1 MVGYRT
7 DARDDPNHAFSNGSW
22 VIVIGLGTLFSVVL
36 GLALPDAAQSTVG
49 FILTAEGLVISLVGF
64 SFTIWQLIRTQRATS
79 AATAALE
86 SARRQFGTLDVL
98 GELHTL
104 RSASESVRDNILALR
119 WPAVTL
125 GYDRLRERMMRITS
139 APDQLTNQENEI
151 AKDFVAHLISASIEA
166 ESLNTG
172 DPSEGVSWTRLLRQ
186 MEDFSLQVEY
196 RVKDEFRGS

>member
-1 MVGYRT
+1 
-7 DARDDPNHAFSNGSW
+7 
-22 VIVIGLGTLFSVVL
+22 
-36 GLALPDAAQSTVG
+36 
-49 FILTAEGLVISLVGF
+49 
-64 SFTIWQLIRTQRATS
+64 
-79 AATAALE
+79 
-86 SARRQFGTLDVL
+86 
-98 GELHTL
+98 
-104 RSASESVRDNILALR
+104 
-119 WPAVTL
+119 
-125 GYDRLRERMMRITS
+125 MRITS